1 MCKVFHP
8 ATEVKRQAGWVRPV
22 IPSTAMTFLCLDLG
36 TRRTGLAISD
46 PTGLLA
52 RPLTTVP
59 GGESGPAL
67 AERLLRLSEEH
78 EVDEI
83 VVGFPRRMSG
93 RKGPEAERTEA
104 LVEQLRELLPVPI
117 HLWDERLSTVEAE
130 RRLIEAGVRRKK
142 RKAMVDATAAALILQ
157 SFLDARGSV
166 RATEAE
172 LSR

>member
-67 AERLLRLSEEH
+67 AERRLRLSEEH

-93 RKGPEAERTEA
+93 RKGP
-104 LVEQLRELLPVPI
+104 
-117 HLWDERLSTVEAE
+117 EAE